1 MVHRRRKAGGAAW
14 NAPRSGEQSI
24 IQDAPTAMA
33 RNGAAMNFEL
43 NEEQQLIQDTAK
55 RFAAEEIAPTIVE
68 EEHQH
73 AFRPDRVAKMGQLGF
88 FSCALPEELG
98 GSGMGFMESVLMAE
112 QIAKVSASWRVPFNM
127 QNLGPA
133 LTVTKFGTPEQK
145 KKYVPG
151 WVAGTQLGF
160 FAMTEPNTGSDV
172 ASMRTYALDKG
183 DHFEIHGNKMWISQA
198 HVGDVGL
205 LYAATDKAQGNKGI
219 TAFIIEPKKMKG
231 CTARAIETK
240 LGLHCAPTG
249 EFVFEGMQVP
259 KENVLGK
266 VGDGFRVCMWQL
278 NQTRLGCAAGALG
291 VAGGALDLAI
301 KYANE
306 RTQFGKTISQ
316 HQMVQAQIADMVV
329 EHHAAQMLVYRA
341 AWLKDQ
347 GKPNQYET
355 SVAKLAAS
363 EAAVRAANECMKI
376 YGSYG
381 FSTEFPAERFYRD
394 AKSLQVVEGTS
405 NIQRIIISGMACGFT
420 ANRE

>member
-1 MVHRRRKAGGAAW
+1 
-14 NAPRSGEQSI
+14 
-24 IQDAPTAMA
+24 
-33 RNGAAMNFEL
+33 MNFEL
-43 NEEQQLIQDTAK
+43 TEEQRMIQDTAR
-55 RFAAEEIAPTIVE
+55 RFAKEQIAPTIAE
-68 EEHQH
+68 EERKHE
-73 AFRPDRVAKMGQLGF
+73 FRAGRVAQMGELGF

-98 GSGMGFMESVLMAE
+98 GSGMGFQESVLMAE
-112 QIAKVSASWRVPFNM
+112 QIGRVSASWRLPFNM

-133 LTVTKFGTPEQK
+133 LTVAKFGNEVQK

-172 ASMRTYALDKG
+172 ASMKTHAIDKG
-183 DHFEIHGNKMWISQA
+183 DHWEVHGNKMWISQA
-198 HVGDVGL
+198 HVGDAGL
-205 LYAATDKAQGNKGI
+205 LYAYTDKSAGNKGM

-231 CTARAIETK
+231 VTARAIETK

-266 VGDGFRVCMWQL
+266 PGDGFRICMWQL

-301 KYANE
+301 NYANE
-306 RTQFGKTISQ
+306 RTQFGKAISH
-316 HQMVQAQIADMVV
+316 HQMIQAQIAEMTV
-329 EHHAAQMLVYRA
+329 EHQAAQMLVYRA

-347 GKPNQYET
+347 GKPSQYET

-363 EAAVRAANECMKI
+363 EAAVHAANECMKI
-376 YGSYG
+376 FGSYG
-381 FSTEFPAERFYRD
+381 FSTEYPAERFYRD
-394 AKSLQVVEGTS
+394 SKSLQVVEGTS
-405 NIQRIIISGMACGFT
+405 NIQKVIISGMACGFT
-420 ANRE
+420 PNRE

>member
-1 MVHRRRKAGGAAW
+1 
-14 NAPRSGEQSI
+14 
-24 IQDAPTAMA
+24 
-33 RNGAAMNFEL
+33 MNFEL
-43 NEEQQLIQDTAK
+43 TEEQRLIQDTAQ
-55 RFAAEEIAPTIVE
+55 RFAAEQIAPTLE
-68 EEHQH
+68 EEERKHE
-73 AFRPDRVAKMGQLGF
+73 FRADRVAKMGGLGF

-98 GSGMGFMESVLMAE
+98 GSGMGFMESVLMSE
-112 QIAKVSASWRVPFNM
+112 QISRVSASWRLPFNM

-133 LTVTKFGTPEQK
+133 LTVAKFGSDAQK
-145 KKYVPG
+145 KRYVPG

-172 ASMRTYALDKG
+172 ASMKTHAVDKG
-183 DHFEIHGNKMWISQA
+183 DHWEVHGSKMWISQA
-198 HVGDVGL
+198 HVGDAGL
-205 LYAATDKAQGNKGI
+205 LYAYTDKSKGNKGI

-231 CTARAIETK
+231 CSARAIETK

-249 EFVFEGMQVP
+249 EFVFQGMRVP

-266 VGDGFRVCMWQL
+266 PGDGFRICMWQL

-301 KYANE
+301 NYANE
-306 RTQFGKTISQ
+306 RTQFGKPIAQ
-316 HQMVQAQIADMVV
+316 HQMIQAQIAEMVV
-329 EHHAAQMLVYRA
+329 EHQAAQMLVYRA

-363 EAAVRAANECMKI
+363 EAAVHSANECIKI
-376 YGSYG
+376 FGSYG

-394 AKSLQVVEGTS
+394 AKSLQIVEGTS
-405 NIQRIIISGMACGFT
+405 NIQKIIISGMACGAT
-420 ANRE
+420 PNRE

>member
-1 MVHRRRKAGGAAW
+1 
-14 NAPRSGEQSI
+14 
-24 IQDAPTAMA
+24 
-33 RNGAAMNFEL
+33 MNFEL
-43 NEEQQLIQDTAK
+43 TDEQRMIQNTAR
-55 RFAAEEIAPTIVE
+55 RFATEEIAPTIAE
-68 EEHQH
+68 EERKHE
-73 AFRPDRVAKMGQLGF
+73 FRADRVAKMGELGF

-98 GSGMGFMESVLMAE
+98 GSGMGFMESALMAE
-112 QIAKVSASWRVPFNM
+112 QIARVSASWRVPFNM

-133 LTVTKFGTPEQK
+133 LTVTKFGNGAQK

-172 ASMRTYALDKG
+172 ASMKTYAMDKG
-183 DHFEIHGNKMWISQA
+183 DHWEVHGNKMWISQA
-198 HVGDVGL
+198 HVGDAGL
-205 LYAATDKAQGNKGI
+205 LYAYTDKTAGNKGM
-219 TAFIIEPKKMKG
+219 TAFIIEPKTMKG
-231 CTARAIETK
+231 VTARAIETK

-266 VGDGFRVCMWQL
+266 PGDGFRICMWQL

-301 KYANE
+301 NYANE
-306 RTQFGKTISQ
+306 RTQFGKAISH
-316 HQMVQAQIADMVV
+316 HQMIQAQIAEMVV

-347 GKPNQYET
+347 GKPSQYET

-363 EAAVRAANECMKI
+363 EAAVHAANECMKI
-376 YGSYG
+376 FGSYG
-381 FSTEFPAERFYRD
+381 FSTEYPAERFYRD

-405 NIQRIIISGMACGFT
+405 NIQKIIISGMACGFT
-420 ANRE
+420 PNRE

>member
-1 MVHRRRKAGGAAW
+1 
-14 NAPRSGEQSI
+14 
-24 IQDAPTAMA
+24 
-33 RNGAAMNFEL
+33 MNFEL
-43 NEEQQLIQDTAK
+43 TEEQRLIQDTAR
-55 RFAAEEIAPTIVE
+55 RFAAEDIAPTLEDE
-68 EEHQH
+68 ERRHE
-73 AFRPDRVAKMGQLGF
+73 FRADRVAKMGGLGF

-98 GSGMGFMESVLMAE
+98 GSGMGFMESALMAE
-112 QIAKVSASWRVPFNM
+112 QIAKVSASWRLPFNM

-133 LTVTKFGTPEQK
+133 LAVTKFGTEAQK
-145 KKYVPG
+145 KKYVSG

-172 ASMRTYALDKG
+172 ASMKTHALDKG
-183 DHFEIHGNKMWISQA
+183 DHWEVHGNKIWISQA
-198 HVGDVGL
+198 HVGDAGL
-205 LYAATDKAQGNKGI
+205 LYAYTDRSKGNKGI

-231 CTARAIETK
+231 CSARAIETK

-249 EFVFEGMQVP
+249 EFVFDGMQVP

-266 VGDGFRVCMWQL
+266 PGEGFRICMWQL

-301 KYANE
+301 HYANE
-306 RTQFGKTISQ
+306 RTQFGKPISQ
-316 HQMVQAQIADMVV
+316 HQMIQAQIAEMAV
-329 EHHAAQMLVYRA
+329 EHQAAQMLVYRA
-341 AWLKDQ
+341 AWLKDH

-363 EAAVRAANECMKI
+363 EAAVHAANECMKI
-376 YGSYG
+376 FGSYG

-405 NIQRIIISGMACGFT
+405 NIQKIIISGMACGHT
-420 ANRE
+420 PNRE